1 MIVQLRKN
9 DKVFWLVNGVIIQ
22 TEPGA
27 PARIHYNFNVIP
39 DGCTRHCTTRLER
52 KILYLVYGPQL
63 RALGGI
69 K

>member
-1 MIVQLRKN
+1 MITQLRKN
-9 DKVFWLVNGVIIQ
+9 GEVFYIVNGVIIQ
-22 TEPGA
+22 TKPGT
-27 PARIHYNFNVIP
+27 PSRVHYNFNVIP
-39 DGCTRHCTTRLER
+39 NGCTRQCTTRLER

>member
-1 MIVQLRKN
+1 MIQLRKN
-9 DKVFWLVNGVIIQ
+9 DEVFYIVNGVIIQ
-22 TEPGA
+22 TKPGT
-27 PARIHYNFNVIP
+27 PSRVHYNFNVIP
-39 DGCTRHCTTRLER
+39 KGCTRHWTTQLER

>member
-9 DKVFWLVNGVIIQ
+9 DEVFYIVNGVIIQ
-22 TEPGA
+22 TKPGM
-27 PARIHYNFNVIP
+27 PSRVHYNFNVIP
-39 DGCTRHCTTRLER
+39 KGCMRHCTTRLER

>member
-1 MIVQLRKN
+1 MIQLRKN
-9 DKVFWLVNGVIIQ
+9 DAVFYIVNGVIIQ
-22 TEPGA
+22 TKPGT
-27 PARIHYNFNVIP
+27 PSRVHYNFNVIP
-39 DGCTRHCTTRLER
+39 KGCTRHCTTRLER

>member
-1 MIVQLRKN
+1 MIIQLRQN
-9 DKVFWLVNGVIIQ
+9 DEVFYIVNGVIIQ
-22 TEPGA
+22 TKPGT
-27 PARIHYNFNVIP
+27 PSRVHYNFNVIP
-39 DGCTRHCTTRLER
+39 KGCTRHCTARLER